1 MGVLGG
7 ESREADGDVA
17 GPRGR
22 AIANALTGPRDDR
35 LTGNHRRGLIT
46 VVDEEFPFQHDR
58 EFIEGGGLEGL
69 IPSGRLTSNC
79 VSCAASRPVVV
90 ASSPAPLGSG

>member
-35 LTGNHRRGLIT
+35 LTGNHRGGLIT
-46 VVDEEFPFQHDR
+46 VVNEEFSVHLTTYTREPMARIFVTEDR
-58 EFIEGGGLEGL
+58 KAEARALIEEVTGQ
-69 IPSGRLTSNC
+69 P
-79 VSCAASRPVVV
+79 
-90 ASSPAPLGSG
+90 PAERKL